1 MALDP
6 SIILAGQAPNIIG
19 AIDAGNIAGQRRNEF
34 VRTNALNAFLQ
45 QNGPGVMAGDQNA
58 LAGLARF
65 DPTAAL
71 GVQDQRQQMAA
82 RDQAMTMARQQAR
95 EQAQAQAAQMTAEQ
109 RAQEAAML
117 ERVLAG
123 ASSFYAQGDQAGYTS
138 WLQQN
143 QIDPAQYPF
152 EQFPAIAATAGDVL
166 DTLKTFQDMNAPPPA
181 PEPNSAI
188 AKLQADLNAG
198 LITQDQYNVA
208 VQGMAPS
215 GMSLTTNP
223 DGTTT
228 FTQGPGVTDR
238 PATESQAKNNLFG
251 GMMDVTSGVINDV
264 ETRYDPSNLQDAAA
278 AQAGWAGNYMLSAD
292 AQNYQTAA
300 AAWAENVLRI
310 QTGAAAQAPE
320 IARVVKTYFAQPG
333 DYPETVAL
341 KRQLR
346 EAFLASLT
354 NAQTGTYQPGDMTL
368 PPDPLAAQTVPDVFK
383 NTPGVADMA
392 AAQGITVD
400 ELWQAMP
407 EEDRKLW
414 AN

>member
-1 MALDP
+1 MVLDP
-6 SIILAGQAPNIIG
+6 SIILAGQAPNIVG
-19 AIDAGNIAGQRRNEF
+19 AIDAGNIAGQRRQDF
-34 VRTNALNAFLQ
+34 MRQNALNAFLQ

-82 RDQAMTMARQQAR
+82 RTQAMNVLSAQEQRAVEEQAR
-95 EQAQAQAAQMTAEQ
+95 QMTADQ
-109 RAQEAAML
+109 RAAAAAQVEQGVAAGLAATSPQEWDAI
-117 ERVLAG
+117 VSQFG
-123 ASSFYAQGDQAGYTS
+123 ATDLVG
-138 WLQQN
+138 
-143 QIDPAQYPF
+143 QY
-152 EQFPAIAATAGDVL
+152 ENREAIAQRYMSVADA
-166 DTLKTFQDMNAPPPA
+166 LKRMDEQNAPAAA

-198 LITQDQYNVA
+198 LISQQQYDIA
-208 VQGMAPS
+208 VQGMAPT
-215 GMSLTTNP
+215 GMSITTNT

-354 NAQTGTYQPGDMTL
+354 NAQTGTYQPGDITL
-368 PPDPLAAQTVPDVFK
+368 PPDPLAAQAVPDVFK
-383 NTPGVADMA
+383 STPGVADMA